1 MATATRMTLQEFL
14 ALPEEKPY
22 LEFVNGEVWEK
33 PMPGQE
39 HSDIVAELTR
49 LLGNYLV
56 ASRAGRVGT
65 ELRHVEDDLED
76 RVYLPGVSVTLTSRL
91 PAVRKGPSY
100 IHPDIAIE
108 VLSPD
113 DRANR
118 VLNKVAFY
126 LRVGVSLVWVID
138 PELETVTVYRR
149 GAEAEELSG
158 SATLFAAPLLPG
170 FELALPDLFAVLHDS
185 PAE

>member
-1 MATATRMTLQEFL
+1 MTLQEFL
-14 ALPEEKPY
+14 ALPDEKPY

-39 HSDIVAELTR
+39 HSDMVAELTR

-56 ASRAGRVGT
+56 ATREARVGT
-65 ELRHVEDDLED
+65 EVRHVEDDVED
-76 RVYLPGVSVTLTSRL
+76 RVYLPDVSVTLTSRL
-91 PAVRKGPSY
+91 PAVRKGPSHV
-100 IHPDIAIE
+100 HPDIAIE

-118 VLNKVAFY
+118 VMNKVAFY
-126 LRVGVSLVWVID
+126 LRVGVTLVWVVD

-149 GAEAEELSG
+149 GAEPEELSG
-158 SATLFAAPLLPG
+158 PAVLSGEPVLPG
-170 FELALPDLFAVLHDS
+170 FTLGLPDLFAVLHDS